1 MLLTYY
7 LLHLVVHAAD
17 DATQRA
23 EQRDP
28 EDLRT
33 TRLWHVHGHVHV
45 HGMPYLLYL
54 LCLHVVAQQCVRLF
68 AEAQLDMVTRVQ
80 PATRVL
86 DE

>member
-1 MLLTYY
+1 M
-7 LLHLVVHAAD
+7 A
-17 DATQRA
+17 RA
-23 EQRDP
+23 
-28 EDLRT
+28 
-33 TRLWHVHGHVHV
+33 WACAWHV

-68 AEAQLDMVTRVQ
+68 AKAQLDMVTRVQ